1 MAPSSTPR
9 PPHDSIERTS
19 AATRRSRPHHMTDD
33 GQLLRRYVEER
44 SETAFTELVRRH
56 VNVVYFAALRRV
68 GGDRHLAD
76 DVAQSVFADLA
87 RKAPT
92 LLDRP
97 VLIGWLYTSTRFAA
111 AQAVRTE
118 QRRRTH
124 EQEAQTMHELNS
136 TPEADWNQLRP
147 ILDDAMD
154 ELNDQEREIVLLRF
168 FEQLPLAEV
177 GSRFSISTDAARMR
191 VDRALE
197 KLRGLLARR
206 GLAST
211 ATALAAV
218 VATQSGLAVPPGM
231 VTKIVGGVLHRTGAA
246 GATTLG
252 VGKIAAGLAAAGL
265 ALGLIV
271 YRMDFGRRTPVP
283 PLVVNPA
290 DAGVILS
297 PLSADAPNPPAP
309 PAAKLPPLAAV
320 AAVTPVAAP
329 GAFQALPAT
338 ARDILKNLWS
348 SQEISGRRAGL
359 VVGPHAPNFT
369 NFSAG
374 SAYLRAADLVTPGD
388 LGGIHLTSQGVSF
401 CAAQQAEIDAYP
413 AFYHIEAKPP
423 ESFGDLTP
431 PERDVL
437 RALWAVEVA
446 AGLPV
451 GFRTGLRWQ
460 PGDPNYA
467 NYAAGA
473 ELLLAKNLVA
483 RGNGGGVHLTLRGLV
498 LCRSHRQE
506 LEVRAVAPAAGT

>member
-1 MAPSSTPR
+1 
-9 PPHDSIERTS
+9 
-19 AATRRSRPHHMTDD
+19 MTDD
-33 GQLLRRYVEER
+33 GQLLRQYVEER
-44 SETAFTELVRRH
+44 SEAAFTELVRRH

-92 LLDRP
+92 LLERP
-97 VLIGWLYTSTRFAA
+97 ALIGWLYTSTRFAA

-154 ELNDQEREIVLLRF
+154 ELNDQEREVVLLRF

-177 GSRFSISTDAARMR
+177 GSRFAISTDAARMR

-211 ATALAAV
+211 STALAAV

-231 VTKIVGGVLHRTGAA
+231 VARIVGGVLHRTGAA
-246 GATTLG
+246 AAKTLG

-271 YRMDFGRRTPVP
+271 YRLDLGRQGAVP
-283 PLVVNPA
+283 PLVVSQADTGVVLSPLPA
-290 DAGVILS
+290 DAPGPAV
-297 PLSADAPNPPAP
+297 APAAKPPAP
-309 PAAKLPPLAAV
+309 AAAATVTPAASA
-320 AAVTPVAAP
+320 

-348 SQEISGRRAGL
+348 AQETSGRRVGL

-369 NFSAG
+369 NFSEG
-374 SAYLRAADLVTPGD
+374 SAYLLAANLVTPGE
-388 LGGIHLTSQGVSF
+388 LGGVHLTDQGVSF
-401 CAAQQAEIDAYP
+401 CTAQQAEIDAYP
-413 AFYHIEAKPP
+413 PFYHTEARPP
-423 ESFGDLTP
+423 ESFGALTP

-437 RALWAVEVA
+437 KALWTVEVA

-451 GFRTGLRWQ
+451 GVRTGLKWQ

-467 NYAAGA
+467 DYAAGA

-483 RGNGGGVHLTLRGLV
+483 RGNAGGVHLTMRGLV
-498 LCRSHRQE
+498 LCRSHRRE
-506 LEVRAVAPAAGT
+506 LEAPATPAAPGN